1 MKMNSCVENPGLYE
15 IPKKIFQCLDD
26 KSLSACR
33 LVSTQWLLFINS
45 QLFWWKRILRKVKT
59 KSFAQDPVWQRF
71 IQECEKD
78 RPKLIQLMKIFL
90 MFRSQNDPDYTPLHY
105 TCEEGTLS
113 NVQFLFNHS
122 DLVQISHRS
131 VRKRSLLPIHF
142 AAKNN
147 HSEVVSWLHE
157 KFKNSHFNDLN
168 SENVSVIH
176 IAAHNNSM
184 KVLEEYIPNVQD
196 KFPRD
201 IRDET
206 PLHYAAKGGHFEAF
220 EFLMQFS
227 DDGVNPGD
235 ECKDTPLHMA
245 SQAHNPNAGHIEII
259 RFLLGRLEDKNPK
272 NHCGNTQL
280 HKAADMGILNIV
292 KMILF
297 YAKKSD
303 PNPKNANRRT
313 PLHYAAVRGH
323 FEVFKAIAD
332 LTLDK
337 NPQDAKGWT
346 PLHFAAGKGHLEIV
360 QYLLPQLTKK
370 DPTNKHGITPLAYAQ
385 ANQQRGEVIQ
395 YLRQN
400 CK

>member
-1 MKMNSCVENPGLYE
+1 MTMNSFVENPGLYE

-157 KFKNSHFNDLN
+157 KFKNSHTVH
-168 SENVSVIH
+168 E
-176 IAAHNNSM
+176 
-184 KVLEEYIPNVQD
+184 
-196 KFPRD
+196 R
-201 IRDET
+201 
-206 PLHYAAKGGHFEAF
+206 
-220 EFLMQFS
+220 
-227 DDGVNPGD
+227 
-235 ECKDTPLHMA
+235 
-245 SQAHNPNAGHIEII
+245 
-259 RFLLGRLEDKNPK
+259 
-272 NHCGNTQL
+272 
-280 HKAADMGILNIV
+280 
-292 KMILF
+292 
-297 YAKKSD
+297 
-303 PNPKNANRRT
+303 
-313 PLHYAAVRGH
+313 
-323 FEVFKAIAD
+323 
-332 LTLDK
+332 
-337 NPQDAKGWT
+337 
-346 PLHFAAGKGHLEIV
+346 
-360 QYLLPQLTKK
+360 
-370 DPTNKHGITPLAYAQ
+370 
-385 ANQQRGEVIQ
+385 
-395 YLRQN
+395 
-400 CK
+400 